1 MTRKRSKRLIF
12 VILLSLVLLIVCS
25 CKFQID
31 ERERSEQLKDIEYSF
46 DPNTIL
52 ESIRAGDT
60 NLYVA
65 QTPTPGANLQP
76 PKYMVNWDQSEY
88 AAINESVYNTVWH
101 DNEGDWKLI
110 AINFSL
116 DCDEIAEGPQDGFFA
131 YYQIIDNDINY
142 SIIVR
147 RILIRPQDGVIYVT
161 EDKTTPALPD
171 KKFIDIENLK
181 ITGDEAIRIAEQNGG
196 ADIRSSVNDQ
206 CYILASLSLNS
217 IHKGWNVDYY
227 QGGIKTLYFLT
238 IDPMTGKVSKK
249 R

>member
-12 VILLSLVLLIVCS
+12 VILLGLVLLIVCS

-31 ERERSEQLKDIEYSF
+31 ERERSERLIDIEYSF

-76 PKYMVNWDQSEY
+76 PKYMVQWDQSDY
-88 AAINESVYNTVWH
+88 AAINTSVYNTVWH
-101 DNEGDWKLI
+101 DNDGDWKLI

-116 DCDEIAEGPQDGFFA
+116 DCDEITEGPQDGFFA

-142 SIIVR
+142 SIIQR
-147 RILIRPQDGVIYVT
+147 RILIRPQNGVIYVT
-161 EDKTTPALPD
+161 EDKTTPAYPD
-171 KKFIDIENLK
+171 KKFIEIDKLK
-181 ITGDEAIRIAEQNGG
+181 ITGDEAIRIAEKNGG
-196 ADIRSSVNDQ
+196 AEIRSSVNDQ
-206 CYILASLSLNS
+206 CYILVSLCPNS
-217 IHKGWNVDYY
+217 IHKGWNVKYY
-227 QGGIKTLYFLT
+227 QVGYKTFLFLT
-238 IDPMTGKVSKK
+238 IDPMTGKVSKN